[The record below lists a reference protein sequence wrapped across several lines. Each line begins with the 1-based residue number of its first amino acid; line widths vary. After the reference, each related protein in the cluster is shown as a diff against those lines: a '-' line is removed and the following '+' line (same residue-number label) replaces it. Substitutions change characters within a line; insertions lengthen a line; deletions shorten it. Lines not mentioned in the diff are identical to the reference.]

1 MCNNNRSTFW
11 KLRMTE
17 EDETCMLVQKKR
29 KKSSP
34 RHIFFQLVVKGDGK

>member
-17 EDETCMLVQKKR
+17 EDETCMLVQKK
-29 KKSSP
+29 KKKKQP
-34 RHIFFQLVVKGDGK
+34 QTHFFSVSGKG